1 MQLAEFRSLSYEEQV
16 DVLYREGIYIG
27 KKKAGNEIIL
37 LYQLDYY
44 YVKIFYS
51 SYRENVR
58 TICIFTSTRFLS
70 GFLNHIDI
78 EELKNLFVE

>member
-27 KKKAGNEIIL
+27 KKKVGNEIIL
-37 LYQLDYY
+37 LYQLDHY

-51 SYRENVR
+51 RYRENVQN
-58 TICIFTSTRFLS
+58 ICIFTSTRFLS